1 MLNPVG
7 LVKEFSDNIKK
18 ELDFRIEANNMRRYA
33 QNFADTPWVHVPRVY
48 PENCCTPRVLI
59 MEYIDGIYISDID
72 RLKREGYDLPLI
84 ARRGAD
90 VGFRSTLEYGFFH
103 ADPHPG
109 NLVIL
114 PGNVICLLD
123 YGMMG
128 TLYQPLSRTIGEDDL
143 LHCQ

>member
-1 MLNPVG
+1 
-7 LVKEFSDNIKK
+7 
-18 ELDFRIEANNMRRYA
+18 
-33 QNFADTPWVHVPRVY
+33 
-48 PENCCTPRVLI
+48 
-59 MEYIDGIYISDID
+59 MEYIEGIYISDID

-84 ARRGAD
+84 ARRGTE

-109 NLVIL
+109 NLIIL

-128 TLYQPLSRTIGEDDL
+128 TLTNRYRERLGRMIYYIASSDERRLMYPTSFRNTLI
-143 LHCQ
+143 